1 MHGSLGPAPVAD
13 TPLMKQYYQLK
24 QQHPGAVLLFRVG
37 DFYETFG
44 EDAVTASRILD
55 ITLTKRVAGTSSEV
69 ALAGFPH
76 HALDN
81 YLPKL
86 VRAGQRVA
94 ICDQL
99 EDPKQAKGLV
109 KRGITELVTPG
120 LSLHDNVLERR
131 SNNYLCAIHF
141 GKQEAGI
148 SFLDISTGE
157 FLVAQG
163 TVDYLGKLLQN
174 FQPAEV
180 LFCKKSRQE
189 FEGHFGPDYCHYA
202 LDEWV
207 FGFDYGYETLTRHFN
222 TTSLKGYGIDT
233 LREGITAAG
242 CILHYL
248 AETKHTDVGH
258 IGSIGRLEEDKYV
271 WLDRFTVRNLELV
284 QAQHPGGVPLIDIL
298 DQTVTPM
305 GARLLRKWVVL
316 PLKEPAQIQR
326 RLDTVEALLQT
337 PELLESLLQHL
348 RQINDLERLISKVA
362 VRRINPRELLQLA
375 RALESIAPMREQ
387 LAASAIKAL
396 LKLAD
401 QLNPCASLREEIQSK
416 IRVDAPLL
424 TNQGGVLNEGVDK
437 ELDELR
443 AIAFSGKDYLF
454 QLQQRAVQETGI
466 SSLKVAY
473 NKVFGYY
480 LEVTNAHKDKVPASW
495 IRKQTLVNA
504 ERYITEELKT
514 YEEKILHA
522 EERLF
527 VIEQNIYNDLVLS
540 AAEYVTQIQ
549 QNARAIGITDCL
561 ASFAATARQ
570 YRYVKPTVNDST
582 VLEIKSGRHPVI
594 ERQLPPGEQYIP
606 NDIHLDQEEQQ
617 IVVITGPNMAGK
629 SALLRQTALIVLLA
643 QIGSFVPAD
652 AATIGIIDKIFTRV
666 GASDNLSKGESTF
679 MVEMT
684 ETASILNN
692 LSDRS
697 LVLMDEIGRG
707 TSTYD
712 GISIAWALV
721 EHLHNNPKARAKT
734 LFATHY
740 HELNQLADDCPRVRN
755 YNVAVREADG
765 RILFLRKLQEG
776 GSEHSFGIH
785 VARMAGMPTS
795 VVLRANE
802 IMHHL
807 EQERANAGVDTNA
820 PTEFDEVLSGLDDEQ
835 QEAKVLHL
843 HGAAGTT
850 TGTRGPVLQPAAAV
864 HNAPRP
870 SLQLS
875 MFEPADPA
883 IERVRELLQALDI
896 NTMSPIEALLK
907 LNELK
912 LALGSK

>member
-1 MHGSLGPAPVAD
+1 MPPKKEFVIKSVGPDHFTAAPVID

-24 QQHPGAVLLFRVG
+24 TQYPGAVLLFRVG

-55 ITLTKRVAGTSSEV
+55 ITLTKRGAGTPSEV
-69 ALAGFPH
+69 PLAGFPH
-76 HALDN
+76 HSLDT

-99 EDPKQAKGLV
+99 EDPKLAKGLV

-120 LSLHDNVLERR
+120 VSLHDNVLERR
-131 SNNYLCAIHF
+131 ANNYLAAIHF
-141 GKQEAGI
+141 GKTEAGI

-163 TVDYLGKLLQN
+163 DIGYLGKLMQN
-174 FQPAEV
+174 FGPAEV
-180 LFCKKSRQE
+180 LFCKKSRGD
-189 FEGHFGPDYCHYA
+189 FERHFGPDFCTYA

-207 FGFDYGYETLTRHFN
+207 FGPDYAHDTLTRHFR
-222 TTSLKGYGIDT
+222 TTSLKGFGVDN
-233 LREGITAAG
+233 LKEGVIAAG

-248 AETKHTDVGH
+248 AETKHANLGH
-258 IGSIGRLEEDKYV
+258 IASLGRLEEDKYV
-271 WLDRFTVRNLELV
+271 WLDRFTVRNLELI

-298 DQTVTPM
+298 DQTLTPM

-316 PLKEPAQIQR
+316 PLKEVGQIQR
-326 RLDTVEALLQT
+326 RLDTVGALVAD
-337 PELLESLLQHL
+337 EDLLADLTQHL

-362 VRRINPRELLQLA
+362 VRRVNPRELLQLA
-375 RALESIAPMREQ
+375 RALEAVAPMRDR
-387 LAASAIKAL
+387 LAASGVRAL
-396 LKLAD
+396 EKLAD
-401 QLNPCASLREEIQSK
+401 QLNPCLALRQEIQTK
-416 IRVDAPLL
+416 IKPDAPLL
-424 TNQGGVLNEGVDK
+424 TNQGGVLNNGVDA

-443 AIAFSGKDYLF
+443 GLAFSGKDYLL
-454 QLQQRAVQETGI
+454 QLQAREQRNTGI

-480 LEVTNAHKDKVPASW
+480 LEVTNVHKDKVPAAW

-504 ERYITEELKT
+504 ERYVTEELKT

-522 EERLF
+522 EEQLF
-527 VIEQNIYNDLVLS
+527 VIEQRIYTDLVLS
-540 AAEYVTQIQ
+540 ALDFVPQIQ
-549 QNARAIGITDCL
+549 QNARAIGVMDCL
-561 ASFAATARQ
+561 ASFALTARQ
-570 YRYVKPTVNDST
+570 HRYVRPVVNDGT
-582 VLEIKSGRHPVI
+582 VLDIRQGRHPVI
-594 ERQLPPGEQYIP
+594 ERQLPPGESYIP
-606 NDIHLDQEEQQ
+606 NDICLDQTDQQ

-643 QIGSFVPAD
+643 QIGSFVPAES
-652 AATIGIIDKIFTRV
+652 ATVGIIDKIFTRV

-712 GISIAWALV
+712 GISIAWAIV
-721 EHLHNNPKARAKT
+721 EHLHNNPKAKAKT

-755 YNVAVREADG
+755 YNVAVKEADG
-765 RILFLRKLQEG
+765 RILFLRKLQPG

-785 VARMAGMPTS
+785 VARLAGMPTA

-807 EQERANAGVDTNA
+807 EVERTSTGVDA
-820 PTEFDEVLSGLDDEQ
+820 GAATEFDAVL
-835 QEAKVLHL
+835 
-843 HGAAGTT
+843 AGPE
-850 TGTRGPVLQPAAAV
+850 GPGGPA
-864 HNAPRP
+864 APRP
-870 SLQLS
+870 RATSAVATAPRPQLQLS
-875 MFEPADPA
+875 MFEPGDPA
-883 IERVRELLQALDI
+883 LERLRELLQNLDI
-896 NTMSPIEALLK
+896 NTLTPIEALLK

-912 LALGSK
+912 VALGPARTF